1 MFLLELVMQGVREF
15 GQLVRLRFQRGFNF
29 IAAGNEGGKTTT
41 VDTIVRLLF
50 PNDAPGAVDSLVSR
64 ATPDTSRGAL
74 VVFPGDSEY
83 FRVIHDFSKRGVN
96 LSKYNAG
103 TKGFDLMNS
112 SWDGVADFMGGLMNG
127 VSEQDFRRLFV
138 LQRDQASGSA
148 SHRPPQAATTTRAPQ
163 VRPAA
168 ASAGPTPAQEARLAQ
183 LRQAML
189 KADEAADAEYK
200 LEAAKIKLGEITRKL
215 ETLEENR
222 GRISDIQANL
232 ESLKGCEQFP
242 ENISELLDGH
252 ERSQGQ
258 KMAKTDEIQQDIDG
272 LKMQRDGIP
281 SAPFWKDPLFFLG
294 AAVGAGSLVAGLFIL
309 SAEQAD
315 YFLIGIIL
323 SLGLVIA
330 AWYRV
335 SRRNAQRSVLQ
346 KEIEAFETEF
356 AEIEKSFSVGGA
368 QIQAYMDATASTT
381 TAELKDRAENF
392 RYFQS
397 QLADMEEQRKH
408 MLGGIRQEELRAEYV
423 RLQQEVIELEKA
435 ARALAAYSVDTYSLR
450 QEIDRIESETSAA
463 SPSWD
468 FGSPEQEPFAP
479 FSASAEPGNGQGIFL
494 PELALASRAS
504 GIEMETLVPAVEAA
518 AQRNL
523 AAVTGGRYVKVEAG
537 HDGDPAVFDK
547 DHVRVEY
554 AALSHS
560 MRELL
565 YLCLRAGLV
574 EAVTGKLR
582 LPFLVDDAIAGL
594 DPARQRAACQILRAL
609 GAKTQ
614 VLLFSSNSV
623 LREQGD
629 AFAELA
635 A

>member
-1 MFLLELVMQGVREF
+1 M
-15 GQLVRLRFQRGFNF
+15 
-29 IAAGNEGGKTTT
+29 
-41 VDTIVRLLF
+41 
-50 PNDAPGAVDSLVSR
+50 
-64 ATPDTSRGAL
+64 
-74 VVFPGDSEY
+74 
-83 FRVIHDFSKRGVN
+83 
-96 LSKYNAG
+96 
-103 TKGFDLMNS
+103 
-112 SWDGVADFMGGLMNG
+112 
-127 VSEQDFRRLFV
+127 
-138 LQRDQASGSA
+138 
-148 SHRPPQAATTTRAPQ
+148 
-163 VRPAA
+163 
-168 ASAGPTPAQEARLAQ
+168 
-183 LRQAML
+183 
-189 KADEAADAEYK
+189 
-200 LEAAKIKLGEITRKL
+200 
-215 ETLEENR
+215 
-222 GRISDIQANL
+222 
-232 ESLKGCEQFP
+232 
-242 ENISELLDGH
+242 
-252 ERSQGQ
+252 
-258 KMAKTDEIQQDIDG
+258 
-272 LKMQRDGIP
+272 
-281 SAPFWKDPLFFLG
+281 
-294 AAVGAGSLVAGLFIL
+294 
-309 SAEQAD
+309 
-315 YFLIGIIL
+315 
-323 SLGLVIA
+323 
-330 AWYRV
+330 
-335 SRRNAQRSVLQ
+335 
-346 KEIEAFETEF
+346 
-356 AEIEKSFSVGGA
+356 
-368 QIQAYMDATASTT
+368 
-381 TAELKDRAENF
+381 
-392 RYFQS
+392 
-397 QLADMEEQRKH
+397 
-408 MLGGIRQEELRAEYV
+408 